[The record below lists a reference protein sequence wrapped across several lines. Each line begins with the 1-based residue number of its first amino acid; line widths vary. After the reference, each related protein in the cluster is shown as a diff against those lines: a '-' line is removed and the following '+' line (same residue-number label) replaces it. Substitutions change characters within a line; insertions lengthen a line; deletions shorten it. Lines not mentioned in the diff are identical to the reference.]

1 MLFDIQ
7 KAFDS
12 FSWSFISKVLE
23 FFGFSKYVIYWVNIL
38 NTSFKSA
45 ILQSSYLSDQL
56 SIQRGYRQ
64 GDPVAPYLFILC
76 AEIHSILMKQ
86 NK

>member
-1 MLFDIQ
+1 M
-7 KAFDS
+7 
-12 FSWSFISKVLE
+12 
-23 FFGFSKYVIYWVNIL
+23 NIL
-38 NTSFKSA
+38 NTSFKPA
-45 ILQSSYLSDQL
+45 ILQSSYLSDQF